1 MYMSPIS
8 NNKIV
13 AFSTQDLFFRRACND
28 FFFENLELKKELK
41 LKYAQPELLQCA
53 SNTLIDI

>member
-13 AFSTQDLFFRRACND
+13 AFSTQDLFFRRAWND
-28 FFFENLELKKELK
+28 FFENLELKKELK